1 MRKQYKEGKNL
12 ALQKTTVL
20 LLQISGYYKFINV
33 NKYSKKKKVLLE
45 NRLFSR
51 GNEVFAVQILI
62 FYLKLGL
69 TDFLT
74 NPW

>member
-33 NKYSKKKKVLLE
+33 NKYSKKKKY
-45 NRLFSR
+45 FW
-51 GNEVFAVQILI
+51 
-62 FYLKLGL
+62 K
-69 TDFLT
+69 TDSSPEEMKSLQFRF
-74 NPW
+74 

>member
-1 MRKQYKEGKNL
+1 ML
-12 ALQKTTVL
+12 
-20 LLQISGYYKFINV
+20 INIL
-33 NKYSKKKKVLLE
+33 KKKVLLE

-69 TDFLT
+69 TDFST